1 MDMIEIKG
9 KILDTIIGI
18 LRKGISLKNKI
29 QFFTYNSQ
37 IQIVFYNIWIAAMR
51 LFFDILLT

>member
-1 MDMIEIKG
+1 MDMIEIKE

-18 LRKGISLKNKI
+18 LRKAISLKNKI

-37 IQIVFYNIWIAAMR
+37 IQIVLYIWIAAMR
-51 LFFDILLT
+51 LFFVILLT